1 MVQEVTGVIFDIKEF
16 AVYDGP
22 GIRQTVFMKGCP
34 LRCNWCHNPEGLS
47 AQPQLMVSAASCTHC
62 GACAAVC
69 QHPDGCVACGQCI
82 SVCPLR
88 LRRIAG
94 ERLSPQQL
102 ADRILENDDY
112 YAAQGGGVTFSG
124 GEPLMQAAFLQQ
136 TLDLLPHTH
145 KAIETSGYA
154 DADVFN
160 AVVKRLDYVMMDV
173 KLVDDALHQ
182 RYTGVSNQK
191 ILRNLKSLCQGT
203 LPFVVRIPVIP
214 GVNDSVQNF
223 EATARL
229 IAGAPALQKVELLPY
244 HKTAGAKYEM
254 VGKAYQPLFHTEQPV
269 AIHQEI
275 FSRYQIRSEV
285 L

>member
-229 IAGAPALQKVELLPY
+229 IAGAPALQKAELLPY

>member
-94 ERLSPQQL
+94 ERLSPRQL

-229 IAGAPALQKVELLPY
+229 IADAPALQKAELLPY